1 MLKKSRTEFLSDVV
15 HEVVPMRECAVINP
29 ILCESVHHEPCKAI
43 LFREDSIVTSDMRGV
58 VRSWKRPVVKEL

>member
-1 MLKKSRTEFLSDVV
+1 MKRSRVDFVSDVV
-15 HEVVPMRECAVINP
+15 HDVVAMQECAVINP
-29 ILCESVHHEPCKAI
+29 ILVESVHHDPCKAI